1 MRLSTNS
8 ILGGPSLSDSATE
21 DGWTGDGVRVRGG
34 RGASEVVLM
43 LRGKGGRDTS
53 EEGCRGAE

>member
-21 DGWTGDGVRVRGG
+21 DGWTGEGVRVRERGC

-43 LRGKGGRDTS
+43 LSGRVES
-53 EEGCRGAE
+53 EEWCRGAE